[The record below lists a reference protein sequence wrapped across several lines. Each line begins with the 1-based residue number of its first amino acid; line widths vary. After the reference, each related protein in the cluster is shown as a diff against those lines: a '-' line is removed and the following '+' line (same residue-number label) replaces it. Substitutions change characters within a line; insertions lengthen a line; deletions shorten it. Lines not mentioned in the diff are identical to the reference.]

1 MNSYTHGFRF
11 KRNNNKVKK
20 PLKLIGI
27 IAAFILAVIMF
38 IGIIAGSDSA
48 ENRNIS
54 AAIAENTQLKQ
65 QLEDAYAQIDTLSA
79 EIARMREQIEAMP
92 SPSPTPYVPGTENGE
107 NNIVQ
112 PSDES
117 VGVPRD
123 EVR

>member
-1 MNSYTHGFRF
+1 MNSYTNGFRF
-11 KRNNNKVKK
+11 KRSNKKVKK
-20 PLKLIGI
+20 PMVIIGV
-27 IAAFILAVIMF
+27 IAAFILVVIMF

-65 QLEDAYAQIDTLSA
+65 QLEDAYAQIDTLSE
-79 EIARMREQIEAMP
+79 EIARMREIIETIP
-92 SPSPTPYVPGTENGE
+92 SPSPTPYVPGTENEG
-107 NNIVQ
+107 NNIAQ